1 VLATDSAQIAEYQQ
15 HSPRGRCV
23 EATFS
28 NTALSGEITPAPV
41 LPSLEA
47 IAKSSRTFGRADVD
61 KTGSP

>member
-1 VLATDSAQIAEYQQ
+1 MSLCPAFLVML
-15 HSPRGRCV
+15 G